1 MAIETIKAERKDS
14 SGSAE
19 ARRLRRRGL
28 VPGVLYGHG
37 EGTVGMALSCADLQK
52 FLDTG
57 HHIITLDLA
66 GEQERALVK
75 DVQYD
80 PWGNELLHV
89 DFTRVSLHE
98 KVTVSV
104 SVISHGTPKTVL
116 TGGILEHPLTQIEVE
131 CESDKIPDEI
141 RVEVGHLE
149 PKEMIHVRDVELP
162 DGVTAVTDPDAIVFV
177 VHEARRI
184 EEEAPAEEVA
194 EEAQPEVI
202 GRAAKPE
209 GEDADKGKAD

>member
-14 SGSAE
+14 SGSVE

-66 GEQERALVK
+66 GKQERALVK

-80 PWGNELLHV
+80 PWGSELLHV

-104 SVISHGTPKTVL
+104 SVTSHGTPKVVL
-116 TGGILEHPLTQIEVE
+116 AGGILEHPLTQIEVE

-162 DGVTAVTDPDAIVFV
+162 DGVTAVTDLDAIVFV
-177 VHEARRI
+177 VHEARRL
-184 EEEAPAEEVA
+184 EEEAPAEEGA

-209 GEDADKGKAD
+209 GEDTGEGKAD